1 VRWSW
6 LLQTRESFYCSRYGV
21 EMTPV
26 GLEISLS
33 FHLVRISLHSV
44 DLEFWVLL
52 VSPSM
57 VLQV

>member
-1 VRWSW
+1 MRWSW

-33 FHLVRISLHSV
+33 FHLVRISLI
-44 DLEFWVLL
+44 
-52 VSPSM
+52 
-57 VLQV
+57 Q